1 MKINQEKE
9 IPERIL
15 NFPENTKEEKN
26 NTLFDLKKRVLP
38 FDNKKKNDIIVE
50 FDGTQ
55 LANINFNF
63 IAQLSEVLSN
73 DKELEVGEFQYQI
86 FKVNINKL
94 KTYEEEN
101 IVCEH

>member
-1 MKINQEKE
+1 M
-9 IPERIL
+9 
-15 NFPENTKEEKN
+15 
-26 NTLFDLKKRVLP
+26 FDLKKRVLP
-38 FDNKKKNDIIVE
+38 IDKKKKNDIIVE

>member
-1 MKINQEKE
+1 MINYL
-9 IPERIL
+9 RSLWLLL
-15 NFPENTKEEKN
+15 NGVLAVIIIG
-26 NTLFDLKKRVLP
+26 TLVLFIGTFDK
-38 FDNKKKNDIIVE
+38 KKKNDIIVE